1 MYDLT
6 ILHFTFCDGVRG
18 CAVVVAS
25 DVMLLLIFKLTKH
38 KAPTLGELGAEHE
51 SVVSGQGG
59 THSGGIDVYNVSV
72 FWNLDALKF

>member
-1 MYDLT
+1 MEIT
-6 ILHFTFCDGVRG
+6 ISSLIIVTLSVVISLHILCPSAVVS
-18 CAVVVAS
+18 AVVV

-59 THSGGIDVYNVSV
+59 DTLNE
-72 FWNLDALKF
+72 K

>member
-18 CAVVVAS
+18 CAVVVVAS

-59 THSGGIDVYNVSV
+59 THSMNSDMYNNVSV
-72 FWNLDALKF
+72 YSGI